1 MTPFKL
7 KVLTPSTIA
16 AWRRPSSQI
25 WSVPAYFYIDSGAL
39 PSLHLRG
46 GTTAMRLKALE
57 ANRPFKVGDR
67 VRLSAFGRTRRPR
80 KTRNSGLV
88 IGYSENGVVVRVVF
102 EGHKTP
108 SRLHA
113 SLLELVSVA
122 GAARDLPPARVHKPR
137 NGSPRS
143 GRATSD
149 DQVRGNT
156 SAACAPTRVITD
168 THLIECLE
176 QIASDHDLVANLA
189 TSDESRRHH
198 KLSSRKVR
206 RLVDRIALRRDQFV
220 LEKKIALGSQRI
232 AQQKGLIARLERLG
246 FDSKLARELLVV
258 FEQTQSLFEQHR
270 RHLRQAR
277 P

>member
-137 NGSPRS
+137 NGSPRP
-143 GRATSD
+143 GQATSD
-149 DQVRGNT
+149 DQL
-156 SAACAPTRVITD
+156 SSSALAACAPIR
-168 THLIECLE
+168 LIECLE
-176 QIASDHDLVANLA
+176 KIASDHDLVANLA
-189 TSDESRRHH
+189 TDDESRRHH

-270 RHLRQAR
+270 RHLRQAKS
-277 P
+277 